1 MQLGKKKRLGG
12 GSMMQSRRGI
22 LEEKQN
28 INKYANYLL
37 MFRREQNI
45 WWLRTQYEGENYL
58 KLNQSEAPF
67 ET

>member
-1 MQLGKKKRLGG
+1 
-12 GSMMQSRRGI
+12 
-22 LEEKQN
+22 
-28 INKYANYLL
+28 